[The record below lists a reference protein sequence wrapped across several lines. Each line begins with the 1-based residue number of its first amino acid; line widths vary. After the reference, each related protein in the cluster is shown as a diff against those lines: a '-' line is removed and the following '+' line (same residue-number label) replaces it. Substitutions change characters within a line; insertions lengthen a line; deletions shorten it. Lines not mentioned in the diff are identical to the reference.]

1 MSRIVAFGEIMMR
14 LQPENFKR
22 FFQADKYEVCFGGGE
37 ANVAASLSGFFEDAA
52 FLTKLPENALGDACL
67 SELKKRGIETRFIP
81 RGGERLGLYFCEK
94 GASQRSGKII
104 YDRKNSSINSLTI
117 DEIDLDKL
125 FFQTEWFHFSGITA
139 ALSDGVLAVLKHLL
153 KEAKRRGITVSCD
166 LNYRKKLWSVS
177 RAREVMSELA
187 EFSDVLISN
196 EEECKDVFGLSAEG
210 ADITGGVVGADAYAA
225 LSRVVM
231 ERFKNL
237 KAVAFTLRGSVSAS
251 VNRWGGVLTVRGGEF
266 SLNSELKNLSG
277 ISEFGKNKKEEF
289 SLNSELKN
297 LSGEIFSSI
306 SEFGK
311 NKKEKPLLNSEKRAE
326 TEEFSDFYSK
336 QYTVNVIDR
345 VGAGDSFTA
354 GLIYS
359 FLNKKPPSYAVEF
372 AAAASCLK
380 HTVEG
385 DFNIAS
391 VDEVEVLMNGDGS
404 GRVQR

>member
-22 FFQADKYEVCFGGGE
+22 FFQAEKYEACFGGGE
-37 ANVAASLSGFFEDAA
+37 ANVAASLSGFSEDAA

-67 SELKKRGIETRFIP
+67 SELKKRGIETRFIL

-94 GASQRSGKII
+94 GASQRPSKII
-104 YDRKNSSINSLTI
+104 YDRKNSSVNDITAG
-117 DEIDLDKL
+117 EIDAEKL
-125 FFQTEWFHFSGITA
+125 FSKTEWFHFSGITA
-139 ALSDGVLAVLKHLL
+139 ALSEGVLATLRYLL
-153 KEAKRRGITVSCD
+153 EEAKGRGITVSCD

-177 RAREVMSELA
+177 RAREVMTELVGL
-187 EFSDVLISN
+187 SDVLISN
-196 EEECKDVFGLSAEG
+196 EEECKDVFGLSADG
-210 ADITGGVVGADAYAA
+210 ADIEGGVVGADAFAA

-231 ERFKNL
+231 KKFKNL

-266 SLNSELKNLSG
+266 LSNSE
-277 ISEFGKNKKEEF
+277 F
-289 SLNSELKN
+289 
-297 LSGEIFSSI
+297 
-306 SEFGK
+306 
-311 NKKEKPLLNSEKRAE
+311 SEKKK
-326 TEEFSDFYSK
+326 TDGFSDFHSK
-336 QYTVNVIDR
+336 EYIVNIIDR

-359 FLNKKPPSYAVEF
+359 FLNKKTPSYAVEF

-385 DFNIAS
+385 DFNVAS
-391 VDEVEVLMNGDGS
+391 TDEVEALMNGDGS